1 MDYCHS
7 RLIEGMVSTVWRG
20 YLTFGLVSIP
30 VRLFRAARAE
40 RVSLKRLYRAPAAG
54 RSFAH
59 KEPEDSSEEDDA
71 VAAAPEESA
80 EKSREDEPASPISPV
95 LAPVQQ
101 VAVRHGTDEILNREA
116 VVKGYEYEKDR
127 YVVIE
132 DEEVKKVAPASAK
145 VMEILE
151 FVKSDEVDPIYMET
165 SYYMAPDEAGEKP
178 YALLFEALRKSGYV
192 GVAKIAMHNREHV
205 VILRPGKN
213 GVLMH
218 TMYYTHEIRQV
229 DEFRTDLSLVKDKEL
244 ALANN
249 LIEAL
254 SGEFDPSK
262 YHDNYRDNLLRM
274 IESKKAGQEVVA
286 TPEPQQSKVVDIM
299 EALKASLAAAKKPA
313 ASSTTVE
320 QVPEEA
326 RPAKKRARG

>member
-1 MDYCHS
+1 MA
-7 RLIEGMVSTVWRG
+7 STVWKG
-20 YLTFGLVSIP
+20 HLTFGLVSFP
-30 VRLFRAARAE
+30 VKLYSAARSESISFNQLHKHDNSRVKQVLYCQAE
-40 RVSLKRLYRAPAAG
+40 DKPIP
-54 RSFAH
+54 RS
-59 KEPEDSSEEDDA
+59 
-71 VAAAPEESA
+71 
-80 EKSREDEPASPISPV
+80 
-95 LAPVQQ
+95 
-101 VAVRHGTDEILNREA
+101 EI
-116 VVKGYEYEKDR
+116 VKGFEYEKDR

-286 TPEPQQSKVVDIM
+286 TPEPAQHKVVDIL
-299 EALKASLAAAKKPA
+299 EALKASLAMAKKPA
-313 ASSTTVE
+313 ASAPAAT
-320 QVPEEA
+320 QAAVPVAEKA
-326 RPAKKRARG
+326 PRKRKASGG